1 MSKLITINVNN
12 IILLFYVFVL
22 TGCSVV
28 SAGASVVGAA
38 VSVGTTAVGAVVDA
52 GAATVRAVG
61 GVVSSDNP
69 DRKEGK

>member
-1 MSKLITINVNN
+1 MRKFIKININ
-12 IILLFYVFVL
+12 IVISFFYFSFL
-22 TGCSVV
+22 AGCSVV

-61 GVVSSDNP
+61 SVVSSDDP
-69 DRKEGK
+69 SPKESK

>member
-1 MSKLITINVNN
+1 MV
-12 IILLFYVFVL
+12 LFSSVSFL

-52 GAATVRAVG
+52 GAATLRAVG
-61 GVVSSDNP
+61 SVVSSDDP
-69 DRKEGK
+69 SSKESK